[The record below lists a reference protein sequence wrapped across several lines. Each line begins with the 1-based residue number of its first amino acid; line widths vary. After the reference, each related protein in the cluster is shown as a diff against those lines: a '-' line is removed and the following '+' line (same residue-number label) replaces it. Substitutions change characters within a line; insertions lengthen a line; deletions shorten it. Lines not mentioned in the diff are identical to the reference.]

1 MIIWVALFEPLQ
13 GEGRHVGPEKSSFS
27 FVTPQAYPELA
38 RVFADL
44 LF

>member
-27 FVTPQAYPELA
+27 FVTSQAYPEVVS
-38 RVFADL
+38 VFVDL